1 MQIHLL
7 QKIHYDEL
15 NLNSLAYQKAQNPI
29 FEKKLGLAESRL
41 NTAAVKKRGE
51 GERVMV
57 EVNAERSIPLIE
69 IRF

>member
-41 NTAAVKKRGE
+41 NTAAVKKGE
-51 GERVMV
+51 KEKG
-57 EVNAERSIPLIE
+57 
-69 IRF
+69 

>member
-41 NTAAVKKRGE
+41 NTAAVKRGE